1 MSERLA
7 HAKINLALVVGPLMA
22 GGKHE
27 VTTVLVRVGL
37 TERGA
42 ALFARSRCQA
52 ATWFRWSGMNRNWRR
67 DNDRGYG

>member
-37 TERGA
+37 TDRIELEHA
-42 ALFARSRCQA
+42 PALAV
-52 ATWFRWSGMNRNWRR
+52 
-67 DNDRGYG
+67 